1 MNRQNGQP
9 ASAGTMTKR
18 AAPSATDDAARLF
31 LINVSSAYK
40 IAGLL
45 LIGRPRRATLQE
57 ISNRDCAWLCE
68 SLGICR
74 DVCAGCATPKAFAAT
89 SAQVAQL
96 PKHLP
101 RQRRRLRRSQSICR
115 DGGAGCADPKAFAKT
130 AAQVAPIPKHLPRHR
145 RRLRNSQSI
154 CRDVCAG
161 CATPKAFAAASAQ
174 VAQLPK
180 HLPRRLRRLR
190 NSQSIC
196 RDIGAGCAAMRRSP
210 LCNR

>member
-1 MNRQNGQP
+1 MNRQNGLP
-9 ASAGTMTKR
+9 ASAGIMTKR
-18 AAPSATDDAARLF
+18 AAPSATDDAARWF
-31 LINVSSAYK
+31 LIKVSSAYK

-45 LIGRPRRATLQE
+45 LIWRPRRATLQE

-74 DVCAGCATPKAFAAT
+74 GVGAGCATPKAFAAT

-96 PKHLP
+96 PKHLL
-101 RQRRRLRRSQSICR
+101 RRL
-115 DGGAGCADPKAFAKT
+115 
-130 AAQVAPIPKHLPRHR
+130 

-161 CATPKAFAAASAQ
+161 CADPKAFAETTPQ
-174 VAQLPK
+174 VAPIPK
-180 HLPRRLRRLR
+180 HLPRQRRRLR

-196 RDIGAGCAAMRRSP
+196 RDSGAGCAAMRRSP
-210 LCNR
+210 LYNRRT